1 MPQFCFLGGVLN
13 VSVNQSSA
21 YYPHA
26 SHAVCIKNMA
36 LRLDSQD
43 PRHLILLFAAPHH
56 ALSHQKHMTSLEG
69 PRDQPKW
76 HDLDTKAPV

>member
-1 MPQFCFLGGVLN
+1 
-13 VSVNQSSA
+13 
-21 YYPHA
+21 
-26 SHAVCIKNMA
+26 MA
-36 LRLDSQD
+36 LGLDSQD
-43 PRHLILLFAAPHH
+43 PRHLILLFSAPHH